1 MRNREKEFIAG
12 VLAMI
17 TAIMV
22 ILACT
27 ALVASA
33 KTAEPDYSG
42 VNLEQVKK
50 AKPLEGIVERK
61 GHYYIYRRGRMLTGK
76 VKYKGHWYYC
86 HKTSSKDYPYGSMT
100 RGMMRIESGN
110 RWYAYKWDG
119 TMYTKNVYHRK
130 GPVRKILEVEID
142 PKTHQVKYVYGI
154 SVRTRGWRYSTAE
167 LRWQKET
174 MYGHYKTV
182 ESMQSIPDWVDRQR

>member
-1 MRNREKEFIAG
+1 MRSREKGFIAG
-12 VLAMI
+12 VLAVI

-22 ILACT
+22 VLACT

-42 VNLEQVKK
+42 VSLEQVKK

-61 GHYYIYRRGRMLTGK
+61 GHYYIYKHGRMLTGK

-86 HKTSSKDYPYGSMT
+86 HKTNSKDYPYGSMT
-100 RGMMRIESGN
+100 RGMMRIEKGN
-110 RWYAYKWDG
+110 KWYAYKWDG
-119 TMYTKNVYHRK
+119 TMYTSNVYHRK

-142 PKTHQVKYVYGI
+142 PKTHCVKFVYNI
-154 SVRTRGWRYSTAE
+154 AASRRGWRYSTAE
-167 LRWQKET
+167 RRLQRELEFGKW
-174 MYGHYKTV
+174 KTV
-182 ESMQSIPDWVDRQR
+182 EGMQFIPDWVDQQR